1 MFLTDAIGAA
11 AWDAAAKDQFA
22 NFFDNLLVGRAGNS
36 AALVLAADGADRD
49 AAGVSIGIS
58 NHLDRCFLV
67 TLRNRS
73 SMVITTGATVRAEGV
88 HFPSGGRLGLLSQKE
103 SLLVPRITGSGH
115 ITRVAWA
122 TNARGETSATGWYP
136 SLRVYQEGGNSL
148 ESQDSFSLNE
158 FETEANWHFEAGL
171 MTLTQLWDAG
181 LIHQLWVSH
190 WEGADL
196 RGNFRHANVTQF
208 LRLDALILSLLQPR
222 LGAASL

>member
-22 NFFDNLLVGRAGNS
+22 NFFDNLLVGRLGNS

-49 AAGVSIGIS
+49 AAGVSLGIS

-73 SMVITTGATVRAEGV
+73 SMVITTGATVRTEGL
-88 HFPSGGRLGLLSQKE
+88 HFPSGGRLGLLSKQE
-103 SLLVPRITGSGH
+103 ALLVPRITGSGH
-115 ITRVAWA
+115 ISRAAWA
-122 TNARGETSATGWYP
+122 TQVRGETSATGWYP
-136 SLRVYQEGGNSL
+136 PLCVSQEAGNSL
-148 ESQDSFSLNE
+148 ESQDIFSLNE
-158 FETEANWHFEAGL
+158 VEAEANLHFEAGL
-171 MTLTQLWDAG
+171 KTLVQLWDAG

-196 RGNFRHANVTQF
+196 ERNFRHAHVTHF
-208 LRLDALILSLLQPR
+208 LRLDSLVLSLLQPR